1 MDDPETLSNIIQFS
15 AQNIGTK
22 SNFKTGEEYGKVKS
36 WGGGGGNKKK
46 STEKVILNNFST
58 FN

>member
-36 WGGGGGNKKK
+36 WGGGEGETKKK
-46 STEKVILNNFST
+46 AQKKLF
-58 FN
+58 